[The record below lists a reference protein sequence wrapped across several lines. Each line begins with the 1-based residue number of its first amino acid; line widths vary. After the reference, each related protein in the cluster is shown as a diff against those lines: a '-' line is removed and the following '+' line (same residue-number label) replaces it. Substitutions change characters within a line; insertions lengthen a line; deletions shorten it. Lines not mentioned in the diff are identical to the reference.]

1 MARTPIRS
9 VRPSGSGTAVLS
21 SASAAASSAISG
33 PRIASPSPIE
43 AAATR
48 SGSLKW
54 VVASTI
60 ARARRSGSALLKIPE
75 PTKLPSA
82 PSCIIS
88 AASAGVAIPPAQ
100 NSGTG
105 SRPRS
110 ATSRDDLERRP
121 ELLGGAGELLGP
133 ELRRAA

>member
-1 MARTPIRS
+1 M
-9 VRPSGSGTAVLS
+9 S
-21 SASAAASSAISG
+21 S
-33 PRIASPSPIE
+33 PRIGSPSSVE

-48 SGSLKW
+48 SGSSKW

-60 ARARRSGSALLKIPE
+60 ARARRSGSSDLKIPE

-82 PSCIIS
+82 PSCIVS

-105 SRPRS
+105 SQPRS
-110 ATSRDDLERRP
+110 ATSRDDVERRP
-121 ELLGGAGELLGP
+121 QLLRRGGELLGAQ
-133 ELRRAA
+133 RSRAA